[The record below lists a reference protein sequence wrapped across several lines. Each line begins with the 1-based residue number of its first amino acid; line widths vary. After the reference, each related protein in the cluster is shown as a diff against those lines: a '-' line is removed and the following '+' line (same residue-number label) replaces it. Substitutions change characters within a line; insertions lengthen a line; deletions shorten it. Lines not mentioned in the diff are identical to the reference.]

1 MGGSYRDL
9 TATVY
14 KDYGNKVYRLAL
26 SITRNERDAEDVAQ
40 NVFIKVFKNLKY
52 FRKESKVST
61 WIYRIAYNES
71 LMFLRKRRSLNRL
84 SRTVASGDRKG
95 PAGLFVNWAKMP
107 DAYALDEE
115 MKQQIDESVR
125 SMPIQ
130 YRMALHLHALDGLS
144 IKESAAILRLKADSF
159 KTRLHRARMLIR
171 SGFSEYLKDHPQG
184 AEQQPAGPKT
194 CSIMT
199 GFISRYADG
208 SMQERTHKA
217 FDRHIAD
224 CRGCKEFLRSYAA
237 AIRVSKALECRDL
250 PSELQDKIK
259 KFILKK

>member
-1 MGGSYRDL
+1 MSGSYRDL
-9 TATVY
+9 TAAVY
-14 KDYGNKVYRLAL
+14 RDFGNKVYRLAL

-40 NVFIKVFKNLKY
+40 NVFIKVLKNLKF
-52 FRKESKVST
+52 FRRESSLST

-71 LMFLRKRRSLNRL
+71 LMFLRKRKSLNRL
-84 SRTVASGDRKG
+84 SRTVASGDRR
-95 PAGLFVNWAKMP
+95 AQLGLFVNWAKIP
-107 DAYALDEE
+107 DAQALDEE
-115 MKQQIDESVR
+115 KKQQIDESVR

-130 YRMALHLHALDGLS
+130 YRMALHLHALEGLS
-144 IKESAAILRLKADSF
+144 IKESAAILRLKTDSF

-184 AEQQPAGPKT
+184 AQRQPAGPKT
-194 CSIMT
+194 CGIMT
-199 GFISRYADG
+199 GFINRYADG
-208 SMQERTHKA
+208 SMKQRTHRD

-224 CRGCKEFLRSYAA
+224 CRGCKDFLRSYTA

-250 PSELQDKIK
+250 PPELQDKIK